1 MKRPWL
7 IFEALALTLPAT
19 LLLAAGLPI
28 AVRSTLFMGE
38 VAASDPRAVIES
50 VLALL
55 PYLCGLF
62 AWVMVWRGVFEVYA
76 GGHLRPGG
84 WFWAVAAA
92 GFVASF
98 DFLLQ
103 SPQLARLLVCAPVW
117 ALAAHLMLLGLH
129 PQTQRGPQLA

>member
-28 AVRSTLFMGE
+28 AARSAMFI
-38 VAASDPRAVIES
+38 VAVANDQRDVFES
-50 VLALL
+50 LLALL

-62 AWVMVWRGVFEVYA
+62 AWGMLWAGAFRVAA
-76 GGHLRPGG
+76 GGRLRPGG
-84 WFWAVAAA
+84 LFWAVAAA

-98 DFLLQ
+98 DFLLA
-103 SPQLARLLVCAPVW
+103 SPQLARLLVCAPAWV
-117 ALAAHLMLLGLH
+117 LAGHLILLGLH